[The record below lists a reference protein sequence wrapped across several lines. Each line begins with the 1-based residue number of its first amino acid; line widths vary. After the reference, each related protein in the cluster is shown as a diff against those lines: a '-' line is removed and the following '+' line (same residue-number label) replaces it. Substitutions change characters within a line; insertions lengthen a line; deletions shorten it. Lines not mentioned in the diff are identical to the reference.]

1 MAGLGWPGALLPEA
15 HGGQGLNHTDLSRI
29 LEEMGRGLLPGPYL
43 PTVVAAQAV
52 ALAAPPAVQA
62 DVLPAVARGERRLAL
77 ARSAEGGRFD
87 RVGGRFQ
94 ADADGDGFLLSGEKL
109 SVLGLGEAQQVV
121 VVAALGRPQRA
132 PANLRMFLV
141 DAQAPGVEIAP
152 VQTLEGGW
160 RQARLRLNGVRVPR
174 ERHLAGG
181 ATDAADALARTEALL
196 ELALAFDALGGAQ
209 RVLEMTTEYARLR
222 TAFGHPIGT
231 FQAVKHKCADML
243 YTVENL
249 RAAAIWAA
257 WVLDVS
263 EAESGTT
270 LELATALVRAA
281 AIEAYDVAIRNGT
294 QVHGAIGVTEEHDLQ
309 LFAKRAKTMALS
321 FGGLAHYQE
330 RILSAHGFAA
340 AGATPPPPG

>member
-15 HGGQGLNHTDLSRI
+15 HGGQGLSHTDLSRI
-29 LEEMGRGLLPGPYL
+29 LEEMGRGLLPGAYL
-43 PTVVAAQAV
+43 PTLVAAQAV
-52 ALAAPPAVQA
+52 ALAAPQALQA

-87 RVGGRFQ
+87 RVGGRFH
-94 ADADGDGFLLSGEKL
+94 ADSDGGGFLLSGEKL

-121 VVAALGRPQRA
+121 VAAALGRPQRT
-132 PANLRMFLV
+132 PANVQLFLV

-174 ERHLAGG
+174 ERHLSGSTAG
-181 ATDAADALARTEALL
+181 AADAANALARTDALL
-196 ELALAFDALGGAQ
+196 ELALVFDALGGAQ

-222 TAFGHPIGT
+222 TAFGQPIGT

-257 WVLDVS
+257 WVLDVPQ
-263 EAESGTT
+263 AVSGTP
-270 LELATALVRAA
+270 LDLATALARAA

-309 LFAKRAKTMALS
+309 LFAKRAKTLALS

-330 RILSAHGFAA
+330 RILAAHGFAA
-340 AGATPPPPG
+340 TGA